1 MGAGDAAH
9 GRAPLQRGGRLRD
22 LLCLRFRGVVIPP
35 LPPKSRSSALQQ
47 KDLLQLFLQ
56 HVVGCP
62 SEVLEEAFL
71 TRFLQEDEAVFRSR
85 TMPEMDEMAK
95 AIQAVESPPRGLR
108 QRTLD
113 AFSRSASLVPFL
125 SPQPPRQGGAPRPAT
140 YPWREVAAAASG
152 MQTPL
157 QQAVAAYEEYL
168 GSARA
173 FVECAERCRAVLKDV
188 ALPPPATGL
197 GEDPQPRPTEEE
209 MAIGEGIRDVLGA
222 MHRAATQVSRATGG
236 QAGVEAAA
244 RVCHHLRY
252 EARGLEALAAA
263 ARFAHDRHAE
273 AQRTPFSL
281 ELQERLSTLE
291 GRLAADVRQRV
302 LPQLAARVKRATR
315 ILEHPLA
322 EDAAGL

>member
-1 MGAGDAAH
+1 
-9 GRAPLQRGGRLRD
+9 
-22 LLCLRFRGVVIPP
+22 
-35 LPPKSRSSALQQ
+35 
-47 KDLLQLFLQ
+47 
-56 HVVGCP
+56 
-62 SEVLEEAFL
+62 
-71 TRFLQEDEAVFRSR
+71 
-85 TMPEMDEMAK
+85 MPEMDEMAK

-113 AFSRSASLVPFL
+113 AFPGRHPWCRS
-125 SPQPPRQGGAPRPAT
+125 SP
-140 YPWREVAAAASG
+140 AAAAGARAGHVSVARGGRRRIG